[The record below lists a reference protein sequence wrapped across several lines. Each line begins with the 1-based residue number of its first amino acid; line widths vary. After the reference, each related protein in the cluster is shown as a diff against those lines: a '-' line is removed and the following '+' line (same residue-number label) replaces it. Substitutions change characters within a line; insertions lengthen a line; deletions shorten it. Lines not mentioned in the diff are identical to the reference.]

1 MLNEWKQKKDVIN
14 RYDRTAKTYD
24 VQYSEEQNAK
34 IEVALEDLRIDDEAV
49 ILDAGCGTGLLFSHI
64 AKFARLI
71 VGIDTS
77 LNLLKQA
84 KAKAKNYSNTAIVRA
99 DTDHEPFI
107 AETFTHAFA
116 FTLLQNIPKPAAT
129 LEEIKR
135 ITRLKE
141 ASFIVT
147 GLRKQFTLEGFKL
160 LITSAQLE
168 ITSLRTN
175 DRLKDY
181 VATCRKRL

>member
-1 MLNEWKQKKDVIN
+1 MLNEWKQKRDVIN

-49 ILDAGCGTGLLFSHI
+49 ILDAGCGTGILFSHI
-64 AKFARLI
+64 AKCARLV

-84 KAKAKNYSNTAIVRA
+84 KPKAKNYSNAAIVRA

-116 FTLLQNIPKPAAT
+116 FTLLQNIPNPAAA

-135 ITRLKE
+135 ATRLK
-141 ASFIVT
+141 ASLIVT
-147 GLRKQFTLEGFKL
+147 GLKKHFTLEGFKL

>member
-1 MLNEWKQKKDVIN
+1 MLSAWKQKRDVIN

-24 VQYSEEQNAK
+24 MQYSEEQNAK
-34 IEVALEDLRIDDEAV
+34 IKAALEDFRIDDEAV
-49 ILDAGCGTGLLFSHI
+49 ILDAGCGTGFLFCHI
-64 AKFARLI
+64 TKCARLI

-84 KAKAKNYSNTAIVRA
+84 KTKAKDYSNATIVRA
-99 DTDHEPFI
+99 DTDHAPFI

-116 FTLLQNIPKPAAT
+116 FTLLQNIPSPAAT

-135 ITRLKE
+135 TTRPK
-141 ASFIVT
+141 APFIVT
-147 GLRKQFTLEGFKL
+147 GLKKHFTLETFTQ
-160 LITSAQLE
+160 LITNAQLE

-181 VATCRKRL
+181 VVTCRKRL